1 MKMDAWIL
9 ACGNTRQHKD
19 NIVRLVERFHQ
30 NMKSNVNVAR
40 HRQVVVYG
48 YQSYYTQ
55 VKWRIFSIFLMIHG
69 YTFHVSCPPDRRCSV
84 HHSLLLEPLSIFC
97 SPVEINKTQQ
107 NIPEYWTPRTLEPSS
122 RLPRALV
129 IIKQTLSYLTRKKV
143 VIIRHM
149 THAFTKSK
157 VCDLVWKPSKI
168 RASSNKENI
177 RNSFFLFYINVLG
190 SCELWWSMSPGQ
202 QLIIHQQWSKYLLKY
217 NLGIMRIFSLL
228 HHRGTERGRIFADRI

>member
-1 MKMDAWIL
+1 MSVLIHFFSSPSYLWRWIPGMRQQH
-9 ACGNTRQHKD
+9 GNIKTILYDWLYDFIKIWKATSMWRD
-19 NIVRLVERFHQ
+19 IVRLLCTVTNHIIILKLKLNEEFSQ
-30 NMKSNVNVAR
+30 
-40 HRQVVVYG
+40 
-48 YQSYYTQ
+48 
-55 VKWRIFSIFLMIHG
+55 FSILMIHW
-69 YTFHVSCPPDRRCSV
+69 YIFHISCPPDRRCSV

-190 SCELWWSMSPGQ
+190 SCDHPWA
-202 QLIIHQQWSKYLLKY
+202 
-217 NLGIMRIFSLL
+217 LGSN
-228 HHRGTERGRIFADRI
+228 